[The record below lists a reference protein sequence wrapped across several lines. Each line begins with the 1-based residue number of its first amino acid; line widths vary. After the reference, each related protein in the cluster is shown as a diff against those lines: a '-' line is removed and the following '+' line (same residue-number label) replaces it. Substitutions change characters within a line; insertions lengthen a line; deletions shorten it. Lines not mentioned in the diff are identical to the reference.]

1 MVLNFNFSW
10 KIDGHDSGTES
21 DGDIDVDDPETM
33 DEHEMDLSMN
43 SLSRQDTSTS
53 PSDSVTLCSSES
65 PIYLGP
71 SGLHPLGMYDQAHS
85 SEEELEVINGP
96 SPSKV
101 SLSDLVTT
109 TNSTS
114 SSASSTNN
122 CSSSLA
128 AVENIDISPKRCCS
142 STLLEKRKRS
152 LAHNSDDEVR
162 HLLEKQQNFNHH
174 LLAPVNFRT
183 SPPLEALK
191 PYRGHILRPTTPLVL
206 AERGIENI
214 RISTPISSQ
223 NNNCHTTTITSSIS
237 HNIKNNS
244 KQCDSPTQASSDSVK
259 VQQQQ
264 KDRNECSSRSIS
276 PPAKMFHCAVSPTR
290 SLNGSTERSSTN
302 SSSNR
307 SSRHHHSRNQNQ
319 RLQRPY
325 RPCLDF
331 DKMQQLKARSIAS
344 WRHSNE
350 HSGGEFSVFCW

>member
-1 MVLNFNFSW
+1 
-10 KIDGHDSGTES
+10 
-21 DGDIDVDDPETM
+21 
-33 DEHEMDLSMN
+33 MDLSMN
-43 SLSRQDTSTS
+43 SSSRQDTSTS
-53 PSDSVTLCSSES
+53 PSDSVTLCSSDS
-65 PIYLGP
+65 PIFLGP
-71 SGLHPLGMYDQAHS
+71 PLGMYDQAHS

-101 SLSDLVTT
+101 LSDLYP
-109 TNSTS
+109 NGS
-114 SSASSTNN
+114 SGDVTNN
-122 CSSSLA
+122 SCSVPPVA
-128 AVENIDISPKRCCS
+128 EISPKRCCS

-162 HLLEKQQNFNHH
+162 HLLEKQQNLNNHQHHH

-214 RISTPISSQ
+214 RISTPINIQNSQ
-223 NNNCHTTTITSSIS
+223 QPTTTSSNIS
-237 HNIKNNS
+237 SS
-244 KQCDSPTQASSDSVK
+244 KQCDSPTLQASSDSVI

-264 KDRNECSSRSIS
+264 QQQLIKKDRHECSSRSIS

-290 SLNGSTERSSTN
+290 SLNGISSSN
-302 SSSNR
+302 SSSTTR
-307 SSRHHHSRNQNQ
+307 ASRHHHTRNQNQ

-350 HSGGEFSVFCW
+350 HSGSEFSVFCW